1 MTGTTKGMTRLLA
14 DFCSQTPASSIPED
28 MLEHAKVAFM
38 DWLAVTYGGK
48 DDPLVAKLMAYA
60 DQEGGN
66 PQATII
72 GFGSKKSLG
81 QAALINGAA
90 SHALDYDDTLVS
102 FLGHPSVTLF
112 PALLALAEKENK
124 SGREF
129 LDAYI
134 MAVQIGGTIGACA
147 GLDHYLAGW
156 HGTST
161 LGHIA
166 SAAGCAR
173 LLGLNPEQT
182 VWALGIGA
190 TQASGLK
197 RSFGTMCKPFHAGR
211 ASQSGLMAAMLARE
225 GFTGAEDALEGP
237 QGFFEA
243 LKGKVNEDILS
254 MLGLG
259 WDVVNL
265 SQKYHA
271 SCHATHSPLEAARQV
286 KEDNSLDL
294 ADIEKI
300 RVHSSEVTMQAAA
313 NSNPKTGTEGKFS
326 VVYCVANALL
336 REVTGMAA
344 FTDAMV
350 NDPQVRNLME
360 KIELVKDESM
370 AGLESRVFIRAKG
383 RDYEGFSDILQ
394 QIPSLEAK
402 HERVRAKFLDLA
414 GAIIGLEKAQRLA
427 EGIDGL
433 ESAAMQD
440 FAATL

>member
-1 MTGTTKGMTRLLA
+1 MTGETIGMTKKLA
-14 DFCSQTPASSIPED
+14 GFCSTTPASSIPEEMHD
-28 MLEHAKVAFM
+28 HAKTAFM

-48 DDPLVAKLMAYA
+48 DDPLVEKLMHWAG
-60 DQEGGN
+60 QEGGS

-72 GFGSKKSLG
+72 GFGEKKSLG

-124 SGREF
+124 NGREL

-134 MAVQIGGTIGACA
+134 MGIQVGGTIGACA

-161 LGHIA
+161 LGHMA

-173 LLGLNPEQT
+173 LLGLDPQQT
-182 VWALGIGA
+182 AWALGIGA

-197 RSFGTMCKPFHAGR
+197 RNFGTMCKPFHAGR
-211 ASQSGLMAAMLARE
+211 ASQSGLMAAMLARD
-225 GFTGAEDALEGP
+225 GFTGADDVLEGP

-243 LKGKVNEDILS
+243 LRGKVNDEILS

-286 KEDNSLDL
+286 VQENSLSLDH
-294 ADIEKI
+294 IESI
-300 RVHSSEVTMQAAA
+300 RVYSSEVTMQAAA
-313 NSNPKTGTEGKFS
+313 NANPKTGTEAKFS
-326 VVYCVANALL
+326 VAYCVANALT

-344 FTDAMV
+344 FTDDMV
-350 NDPQVRNLME
+350 NDPQVKSLMQ
-360 KIELVKDESM
+360 KIELIKDESM
-370 AGLESRVFIRAKG
+370 TALESRVVIRAKG

-394 QIPSLEAK
+394 QIPSLDAK
-402 HERVRAKFLDLA
+402 QERVRAKFLDLA
-414 GAIIGLEKAQRLA
+414 GAVIGRKKAEDLA
-427 EGIDGL
+427 GRIDHL
-433 ESAAMQD
+433 ESADMAD
-440 FAATL
+440 FAASL

>member
-1 MTGTTKGMTRLLA
+1 MTGETMGMTKKLA
-14 DFCSQTPASSIPED
+14 GFCSNTPASSIPEEMHD
-28 MLEHAKVAFM
+28 HAKTAFM

-48 DDPLVAKLMAYA
+48 DEPLVEKLMRWAGR
-60 DQEGGN
+60 EGGS

-72 GFGSKKSLG
+72 GFGEKKSLG

-124 SGREF
+124 SGRDL

-134 MAVQIGGTIGACA
+134 MGIQVGGTIGACA

-161 LGHIA
+161 LGHMA

-173 LLGLNPEQT
+173 LLGLDPQQT
-182 VWALGIGA
+182 AWALGIGA
-190 TQASGLK
+190 TQSSGLK

-211 ASQSGLMAAMLARE
+211 ASQSGLMAAMLARD
-225 GFTGAEDALEGP
+225 GFTGADDVLEGP

-243 LKGKVNEDILS
+243 LRGKVNDEILS

-286 KEDNSLDL
+286 MQENSLSLDDL
-294 ADIEKI
+294 ESI
-300 RVHSSEVTMQAAA
+300 RVYSSEVTMQAAA
-313 NSNPKTGTEGKFS
+313 NANPKTGTEAKFS
-326 VVYCVANALL
+326 VVYCVANALT

-344 FTDAMV
+344 FTDDMV
-350 NDPQVRNLME
+350 NDSQVRSLMQ
-360 KIELVKDESM
+360 KIELLKDESM
-370 AGLESRVFIRAKG
+370 TALESRVVIRANG

-394 QIPSLEAK
+394 QIPPLDAK
-402 HERVRAKFLDLA
+402 QERVRAKFLDLA
-414 GAIIGLEKAQRLA
+414 GAVIGLEKAEDLA
-427 EGIDGL
+427 GRIDHL
-433 ESAAMQD
+433 ESADMAD
-440 FAATL
+440 FAAIL